1 LTTFEDKL
9 SRSAVGDEIVYHE
22 GYHCM
27 ATTSY
32 PRRNAEAQAAWDA
45 HLRGEVLLYQRRI
58 APAKLEYCAKVVA

>member
-1 LTTFEDKL
+1 LTTFEENL

-27 ATTSY
+27 NLT
-32 PRRNAEAQAAWDA
+32 RRNREAKAAWDA

-58 APAKLEYCAKVVA
+58 APGKLEYCAKVVK